1 MKSTMSAES
10 VASFVAARRLALAG
24 VSASG
29 KGFGNAVLKELT
41 VKGYDVVPVHPR
53 AASLGGRA
61 AFAAVGRITPPVEGL
76 IVVLPPPEAA
86 RMVREA
92 AAAGIR
98 KVWLQQGAESD
109 EALAAAR
116 EHGVELLQGHC
127 ILMFARPHGLHKFHG
142 WLWRTLGLAPKSHAH
157 EAQPS

>member
-1 MKSTMSAES
+1 MKNTVSTES
-10 VASFVAARRLALAG
+10 VASFIAARRLALAG
-24 VSASG
+24 VSGSG

-41 VKGYDVVPVHPR
+41 AKGYDIVPVHPR
-53 AASLGGRA
+53 AASLGGRT
-61 AFAAVGRITPPVEGL
+61 AFAAVGAITPPVEGL

-98 KVWLQQGAESD
+98 RVWLQQGAESD

-116 EHGVELLQGHC
+116 EHGVDLVQGHC
-127 ILMFARPHGLHKFHG
+127 ILMFAKPHGLHSFHG
-142 WLWRTLGLAPKSHAH
+142 WLWRTLGLAPKLHAH
-157 EAQPS
+157 HANPS